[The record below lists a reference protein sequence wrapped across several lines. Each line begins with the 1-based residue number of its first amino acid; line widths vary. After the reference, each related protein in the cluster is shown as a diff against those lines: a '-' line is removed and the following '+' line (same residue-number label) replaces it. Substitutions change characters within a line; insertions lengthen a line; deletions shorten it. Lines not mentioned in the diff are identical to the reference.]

1 MLRIGS
7 RPEHNEGLKD
17 YRADASVLY
26 KLPGAALPIMDPD
39 QLAEAVRTACLQAAI
54 AAYDDA
60 GLRGLCEEGR
70 WEAAVGALQS
80 IDLHKLIQEL
90 ERASKRPV

>member
-1 MLRIGS
+1 MGAT
-7 RPEHNEGLKD
+7 KD
-17 YRADASVLY
+17 YQADASACINCQ
-26 KLPGAALPIMDPD
+26 PALLIMDPD

-90 ERASKRPV
+90 ERASRRPA